1 MQLGLSLEAGGD
13 GRHKMIWVVEWTEGS
28 DRERD
33 GLGCVSHW
41 KPEMV
46 GHGPKLRIF
55 ATEVKAFT
63 DCART
68 AALQR
73 LAA

>member
-1 MQLGLSLEAGGD
+1 MLNMDQN
-13 GRHKMIWVVEWTEGS
+13 
-28 DRERD
+28 
-33 GLGCVSHW
+33 
-41 KPEMV
+41 
-46 GHGPKLRIF
+46 LRIF

-73 LAA
+73 LSASLNPSRVSQALSDDFSLVVFFYSQFEISPRW